1 MKHILNN
8 LSEEEKNSIREQHT
22 GGINLYTDRFKTLM
36 ESKLG
41 DAKPLLAEQV
51 TDELEKGLRQVLSGI
66 SVMTTDA
73 NVNDVNKVYYYCKNS
88 KVSKQPNTDKVAKEI
103 HQRLSGMDNPL
114 NVMGGGS
121 VADTAKIILYNI
133 KGATQLCSLLKYYK
147 DSSGGENFYD
157 AIYDDTMGKLD
168 TVSPIGKLTDTFRR
182 VVDMKS

>member
-41 DAKPLLAEQV
+41 DAKPLLTENP
-51 TDELEKGLRQVLSGI
+51 DELEKGLRQVLNGI

-73 NVNDVNKVYYYCKNS
+73 NVNDVNKVYTYCKSSN
-88 KVSKQPNTDKVAKEI
+88 VTKQPNTDKVAGRI
-103 HQRLSGMDNPL
+103 HDALSGLDNPL

-121 VADTAKIILYNI
+121 VAETAKIILFHI

-168 TVSPIGKLTDTFRR
+168 TVSPVGKLTDAFRR